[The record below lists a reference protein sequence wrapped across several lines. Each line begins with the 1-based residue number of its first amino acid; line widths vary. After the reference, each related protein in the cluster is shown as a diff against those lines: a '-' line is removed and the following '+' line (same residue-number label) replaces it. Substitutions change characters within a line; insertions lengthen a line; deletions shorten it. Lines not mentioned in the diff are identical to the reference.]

1 MEQSSSAYT
10 PWKGSSFYTK
20 SEIPNHE
27 GSTDGL
33 R

>member
-10 PWKGSSFYTK
+10 PWERSSFYTK
-20 SEIPNHE
+20 GETPNYD
-27 GSTDGL
+27 GSADSL